1 MYDKILVALDGSE
14 SSRYAGQATIV
25 LARETG
31 SRVIACHVYGIDIH
45 RTRFADMET
54 GLPEKY
60 QEKEILT
67 ELRTTHGKLMDEG
80 FEALSAGYVEEFTN
94 SCLDLDITVESVAVE
109 GRSYVGILNLAKKY
123 CCDLIS
129 IGADGLG
136 DVGNGM
142 LGGTTTRILQ
152 SSPCDVLVSRCA
164 PGSGPVLVG
173 VDGSD
178 EALKAVAKAVQ
189 IAGAMKKSV
198 HLTAA
203 YDPDFHTSVFNT
215 MAQNLSPEN
224 QEKVGLGDQKK
235 LHDEI
240 IDKGLEKLYA
250 NFLCEAKDRFN
261 TNGTAI
267 KTFLVTG
274 KAYCALDSQSRRSCA
289 DLIVISR
296 HGHHRQQPSRLG
308 SNAEGLLRTT
318 STNVLLV
325 GGVGDISD
333 EPKLVNITVE
343 SIPLPTP
350 LSWDCDAQT
359 RLKRVPFFV
368 RNIAKRAVEKA
379 IRQSGKDSVTAD
391 DFDSIAAKFGMGSRE
406 ANS

>member
-1 MYDKILVALDGSE
+1 MYDQILVALDGSE
-14 SSRYAGQATIV
+14 LSRYAGKAAITV
-25 LARETG
+25 ALATG
-31 SRVIACHVYGIDIH
+31 SRIIACHIYGADIH
-45 RTRFADMET
+45 RTRFADMEP

-60 QEKEILT
+60 QEKESLS
-67 ELRTTHGKLMDEG
+67 ELRTAHTRLMDEG
-80 FEALSAGYVEEFTN
+80 FKALSADYVEHFAN
-94 SCLDLDITVESVAVE
+94 SCRDWGITVEPVAVE
-109 GRSYVGILNLAKKY
+109 GRSYVGILNLAKKHR
-123 CCDLIS
+123 CDLIA

-136 DVGNGM
+136 AVGNGM

-152 SSPCDVLVSRCA
+152 SAPCDVLVTRCA

-189 IAGAMKKSV
+189 LAGAMKKAV

-203 YDPDFHTSVFNT
+203 YDPDFHTSVFNA
-215 MAQNLSPEN
+215 MVQNLSPEN

-235 LHDEI
+235 LHDDI

-250 NFLCEAKDRFN
+250 DFLCEAKNRFN

-274 KAYCALDSQSRRSCA
+274 KAYCALDSQARRSCA

-318 STNVLLV
+318 SANVLLL
-325 GGVGDISD
+325 GGVGDRPD
-333 EPKLVNITVE
+333 EPKLINTTAE
-343 SIPLPTP
+343 SIPSTTP
-350 LSWDCDAQT
+350 LSWDSDAQT

-379 IRQSGKDSVTAD
+379 VRQSGKDSVTAD
-391 DFDSIAAKFGMGSRE
+391 DFNSIAAKFGMGSRE